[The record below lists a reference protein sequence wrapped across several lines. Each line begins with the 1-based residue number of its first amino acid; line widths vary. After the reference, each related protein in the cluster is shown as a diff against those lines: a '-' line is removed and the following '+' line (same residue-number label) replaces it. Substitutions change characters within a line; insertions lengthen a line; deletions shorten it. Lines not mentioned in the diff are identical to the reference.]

1 MSMPRNNLH
10 SFTLYPEA
18 SRHIA
23 NIKRGR
29 KSAYV
34 SQAIIWYS
42 KPREYVF
49 KEEEYYS
56 NLNDEKLGITEGV
69 RKYKNRLEVYNIS
82 NLVAARDKLQALVLE
97 YAKRIEELEKSQSFI
112 SKMRKK
118 WSK

>member
-1 MSMPRNNLH
+1 MKRNNLH

-18 SRHIA
+18 SDHVQ

-42 KPREYVF
+42 KPREFVF

-56 NLNDEKLGITEGV
+56 NFNDEKLGITEGV
-69 RKYKNRLEVYNIS
+69 RTYQNRLEVYNIS
-82 NLVAARDKLQALVLE
+82 NLVAARDKLQTLVLE

>member
-1 MSMPRNNLH
+1 MKRNNLH
-10 SFTLYPEA
+10 SFTLYHEA
-18 SRHIA
+18 SKHVQ
-23 NIKRGR
+23 NIKRGN

-42 KPREYVF
+42 QPKEHVF

-56 NLNDEKLGITEGV
+56 TLNDEKLGITEGV
-69 RKYKNRLEVYNIS
+69 RTYQNRLEVYNIS
-82 NLVAARDKLQALVLE
+82 NLVAARDSLQALVLE

-112 SKMRKK
+112 SKIRNK